1 MIEKLNNAGIQP
13 VREAARTERTR
24 VSPQNVPGQVPTS
37 FPANP
42 PAEVLT
48 ALDEG
53 ARVMK
58 ELSDARVELHF
69 AVESHTGG
77 HKRVRIQV
85 REANGDVVREIP
97 ASKLLDVLA
106 GESRGLTVDALG

>member
-1 MIEKLNNAGIQP
+1 MIDKLTNTGIQP
-13 VREAARTERTR
+13 VREAQRTERVR
-24 VSPQNVPGQVPTS
+24 VNPQNVPAQAPS
-37 FPANP
+37 SLPASP
-42 PAEVLT
+42 PPEVLA

-69 AVESHTGG
+69 QVEQHDGG

-85 REANGDVVREIP
+85 REAGGNVVREIP
-97 ASKLLDVLA
+97 TRKLLDVLA

>member
-1 MIEKLNNAGIQP
+1 MIEPVNKTGIQP
-13 VREAARTERTR
+13 VREVTPAERVR
-24 VSPQNVPGQVPTS
+24 VSPQNAPGQASTA
-37 FPANP
+37 FPASP

-69 AVESHTGG
+69 EVEDHDAG
-77 HKRVRIQV
+77 KRVRIQV
-85 REANGDVVREIP
+85 RESDGNVVREIP
-97 ASKLLDVLA
+97 TRKLLDLLA
-106 GESRGLTVDALG
+106 GDSRGLAVDALG